1 MKRNLTP
8 EEISDI
14 CSVVKPSPFLSPD
27 VIECITDNLTNN
39 IKRQLKS
46 IQIYPQNIP
55 KLKEQIELYY
65 ERSRIDPSESVGCI
79 AASSIGADTTQ
90 ASLNSVEWNT
100 RVIIDKDGKTVD
112 DTIGNLIDT
121 EFKLKG
127 YTTVVYSGQIDENIK
142 NENNP
147 YAQVLDT
154 TDKEWFIPSVDKH
167 GNTSWKKI
175 TQLIRHP
182 LYTGLIK
189 VTTSNGRT
197 VTATTGLSFLTKQGN
212 EIVPT
217 LGSDLKVGDELP
229 IAWKI
234 PRPNVIQTQ
243 LHLKDYLSPLE
254 YIYGNDLWRAKEI
267 RDEYISQGYKRY
279 RWWEKHNGIDFQLP
293 FTRSDTAMES
303 IEGVRK
309 SKIGKEDILKGYIY
323 NHVRSSAKNLIPEY
337 IPLDEDFGFFI
348 GAYIAEGCSSDNYI
362 VISNYDEKYLKRIEN
377 LMTKWGVKTHY
388 TNIGYKYIH
397 MNKYEE
403 GKGREVTDKMKEME
417 NNQGNA
423 DIRIHSTLLNTFIEK
438 VCGKGSLNKHLPN
451 FVYNAPDD
459 FIRGLLDALF
469 SGDGH
474 ITDEINYSTISYRL
488 SDGLIKLLSMLNIY
502 VSKSKHKPSHNN
514 KGSEIINEV
523 YYLKITGKN
532 INRFYE
538 FVKDLTIDYK
548 IERLKILVNKDK
560 VHNIIYQEKKGTLL
574 NDTVFSKIKSIEV
587 VDTPTY
593 VYDFTVDETKTFII
607 QGNLNM
613 MDSFHSSGISKANL
627 TGGLVRQ
634 NELLNASKRVKTPS
648 CTFNLNKDMIDSTDL
663 FKVKEF
669 CNSNIRYYEIQDML
683 KDIEI
688 DHNPTIDEKDE
699 KYYSFFADTFDDTFR
714 ECEWR
719 VKLLLN
725 KDALYKIKKDLMY
738 ITCCIYSCIDE
749 VRQYLSIIF
758 FPDDTGRIDI
768 WIKHENIL
776 DPEVFIAS
784 SKKKKI
790 DVNEE
795 HKDVINSIIN
805 YNNKV
810 LKFIK
815 HILIP
820 TMNFVPISGIFGI
833 EDCYYTE
840 EKGGEWRIDTKG
852 SNYKELILQPY
863 VDFKRCKSNNMWDN
877 FEVLGIEGA
886 HRYLLEEFSEIIK
899 VNKRHL
905 DILIDSMT
913 NPGKIMSV
921 SRYGIDRKQ
930 VGPLAKACFEQPIE
944 NFLISASKGEIDDIS
959 GVTASIT
966 LGKLSRIGTGSMD
979 LIVDTKK
986 MFLTPNVYGEGN
998 YSKEIKEAVIEELS
1012 KEDDDFEDMDIVGE
1026 EEDDFT
1032 Y

>member
-127 YTTVVYSGQIDENIK
+127 YTTVVYSGQIDENIQ
-142 NENNP
+142 NGNNP

-154 TDKEWFIPSVDKH
+154 NDKEWFIPSVDKH

-197 VTATTGLSFLTKQGN
+197 VTATTGLSFLTKKGD

-234 PRPNVIQTQ
+234 PRPNVIQTMYNGNM
-243 LHLKDYLSPLE
+243 LDY
-254 YIYGNDLWRAKEI
+254 N
-267 RDEYISQGYKRY
+267 
-279 RWWEKHNGIDFQLP
+279 F
-293 FTRSDTAMES
+293 
-303 IEGVRK
+303 GVY
-309 SKIGKEDILKGYIY
+309 IGKTLE
-323 NHVRSSAKNLIPEY
+323 EY
-337 IPLDEDFGFFI
+337 IPDY
-348 GAYIAEGCSSDNYI
+348 A
-362 VISNYDEKYLKRIEN
+362 
-377 LMTKWGVKTHY
+377 
-388 TNIGYKYIH
+388 
-397 MNKYEE
+397 
-403 GKGREVTDKMKEME
+403 
-417 NNQGNA
+417 
-423 DIRIHSTLLNTFIEK
+423 
-438 VCGKGSLNKHLPN
+438 
-451 FVYNAPDD
+451 YNAPDE
-459 FIRGLLDALF
+459 FIRGLTSSFLTEKYIYSERLA
-469 SGDGH
+469 DGI
-474 ITDEINYSTISYRL
+474 IT
-488 SDGLIKLLSMLNIY
+488 LLSMIDIYVNKETDNNIY
-502 VSKSKHKPSHNN
+502 
-514 KGSEIINEV
+514 
-523 YYLKITGKN
+523 
-532 INRFYE
+532 
-538 FVKDLTIDYK
+538 
-548 IERLKILVNKDK
+548 RLKVE
-560 VHNIIYQEKKGTLL
+560 QKGTLL

-607 QGNLNM
+607 QGNLCCE
-613 MDSFHSSGISKANL
+613 DSFHSSGISKANL

-725 KDALYKIKKDLMY
+725 KDTLYKIKKDLMY

-795 HKDVINSIIN
+795 HKDIINSIIN

-820 TMNFVPISGIFGI
+820 TINFVPISGIFGI

-966 LGKLSRIGTGSMD
+966 LGKLSRVGTGSMD

-986 MFLTPNVYGEGN
+986 MMLTPNVYGEGD
-998 YSKEIKEAVIEELS
+998 YTKEVKEMIVEELN

-1026 EEDDFT
+1026 EEEDFT